1 MILGFVPRPDLLHR
15 ENPLAQEPEPRLEDR
30 VVVFHL
36 LRVPSGS
43 DAEQKPS
50 VREEIEARDR
60 LRQGDG
66 IVLDDETD
74 ARPELQGPRRRRRGH
89 EPDERVERVG
99 ILLGQWAA
107 ARERRAPARRNVRVL
122 GHEQGLEP
130 ALLDGPR
137 QLVDPDRIVRRE
149 DEDAV
154 VHDSSS
160 WVCRVRTALTRRR
173 SREEMPIRSSWAR
186 PRFR

>member
-1 MILGFVPRPDLLHR
+1 RPELLPREKPF
-15 ENPLAQEPEPRLEDR
+15 AQEPEPRLEDG
-30 VVVFHL
+30 VVVLHL

-99 ILLGQWAA
+99 ILLRQGTA
-107 ARERRAPARRNVRVL
+107 ARERRPA
-122 GHEQGLEP
+122 
-130 ALLDGPR
+130 
-137 QLVDPDRIVRRE
+137 
-149 DEDAV
+149 
-154 VHDSSS
+154 
-160 WVCRVRTALTRRR
+160 
-173 SREEMPIRSSWAR
+173 AR
-186 PRFR
+186 W